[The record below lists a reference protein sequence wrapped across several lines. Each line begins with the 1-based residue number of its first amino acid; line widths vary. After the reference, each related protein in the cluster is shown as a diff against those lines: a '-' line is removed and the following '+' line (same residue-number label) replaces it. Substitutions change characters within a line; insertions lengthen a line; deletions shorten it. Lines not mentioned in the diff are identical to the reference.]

1 VVLVGEHGLD
11 VAPDQGEEQ
20 GHAQAG
26 GDQVE
31 QGGLGVFV
39 NMHHGDCSQ
48 EASQVREESSV
59 KVEVAVPL
67 EADIVSEEKGNEDP
81 GDDDISKPQHGS
93 WWRSG
98 HSQGDPVGTQV

>member
-1 VVLVGEHGLD
+1 MVLVGEHGLD

-48 EASQVREESSV
+48 EASQVRCNNV
-59 KVEVAVPL
+59 LFTKYPDFVF
-67 EADIVSEEKGNEDP
+67 
-81 GDDDISKPQHGS
+81 SK
-93 WWRSG
+93 
-98 HSQGDPVGTQV
+98 